1 MKKADKKFQ
10 MLFTEDELSNLKEE
24 AAKRKLTMSEYIR
37 MCIKNDLTKKTSYS
51 KIMALHTLKNLN
63 STT

>member
-1 MKKADKKFQ
+1 